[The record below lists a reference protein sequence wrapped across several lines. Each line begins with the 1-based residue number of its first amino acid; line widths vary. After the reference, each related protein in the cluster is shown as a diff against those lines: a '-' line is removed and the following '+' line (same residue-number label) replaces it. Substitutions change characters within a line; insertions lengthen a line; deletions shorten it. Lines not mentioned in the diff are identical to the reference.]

1 MKSAIL
7 KGLDALLYPEACFL
21 SSGLPK
27 PDRKPS
33 AKPLILRPGSL
44 GELVCADLAL
54 QEIGRDSR
62 DFNWL
67 IDLCARPWANFRG
80 IPHLCYE
87 ENPIK
92 NSEKVW
98 DRYALVLNTEQ
109 FFGLTEAYAI
119 MSRSYEGRLVSFETN
134 RGASWSDS
142 TVPYDWADRHETM
155 EFARLFAAA
164 LDLPDVTG
172 PRRPRS
178 RVVPASEPPLVLVA
192 GLRCRSRQLSLDAW
206 AALISQWHEGRPFLI
221 SGAPEDA
228 EFVARLTARFK
239 GLAGPYAGP
248 FDEWCEQISR
258 SEEILAMDGDG
269 MQIASFHG
277 VPTLAIFTS
286 SRDRKWHPL
295 GEGSRLLRRHDL
307 PCQPCAKF
315 GEVPPCPN
323 HFACLK
329 LEEIKPTSIW

>member
-1 MKSAIL
+1 
-7 KGLDALLYPEACFL
+7 
-21 SSGLPK
+21 
-27 PDRKPS
+27 
-33 AKPLILRPGSL
+33 
-44 GELVCADLAL
+44 
-54 QEIGRDSR
+54 
-62 DFNWL
+62 
-67 IDLCARPWANFRG
+67 
-80 IPHLCYE
+80 
-87 ENPIK
+87 
-92 NSEKVW
+92 
-98 DRYALVLNTEQ
+98 
-109 FFGLTEAYAI
+109 
-119 MSRSYEGRLVSFETN
+119 
-134 RGASWSDS
+134 
-142 TVPYDWADRHETM
+142 
-155 EFARLFAAA
+155 
-164 LDLPDVTG
+164 
-172 PRRPRS
+172 
-178 RVVPASEPPLVLVA
+178 
-192 GLRCRSRQLSLDAW
+192 
-206 AALISQWHEGRPFLI
+206 
-221 SGAPEDA
+221 
-228 EFVARLTARFK
+228 LTARFK